1 MFQAVEITSKLCV
14 ASIINE
20 LKLSSYISLVILKRG
35 NIKKVLQV
43 NTSLS
48 QNVFS
53 QYSIHNRDQSP
64 KKTCC
69 SLSLIVGKH
78 IFNKQSIIRKY
89 FVIIK
94 MLQIAFFIHIAV
106 FNFNDPTTWLK
117 ATNLKKKK
125 KIMETVIKCLSNL
138 KPKLKIYIYLL
149 FFT

>member
-1 MFQAVEITSKLCV
+1 MFQAVEITSVALCV

-20 LKLSSYISLVILKRG
+20 LKFSSYIISLVMLKRG

-48 QNVFS
+48 QNVLS
-53 QYSIHNRDQSP
+53 QYSIHNRDQSQKNLP
-64 KKTCC
+64 QSQFNSWKTYFQQTIHYQKVFCNNQNVANCIFYSYC
-69 SLSLIVGKH
+69 S
-78 IFNKQSIIRKY
+78 
-89 FVIIK
+89 
-94 MLQIAFFIHIAV
+94 V

-117 ATNLKKKK
+117 ATNLKK

-138 KPKLKIYIYLL
+138 KPKLKIYIYWL